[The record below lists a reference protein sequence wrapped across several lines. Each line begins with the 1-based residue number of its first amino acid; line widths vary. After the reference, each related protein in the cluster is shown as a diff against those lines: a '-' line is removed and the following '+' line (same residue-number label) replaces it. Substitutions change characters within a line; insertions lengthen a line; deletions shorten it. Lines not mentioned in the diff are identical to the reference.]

1 MKLKRDFRKEL
12 IPIKLCAIAFIQLI
26 GGWKQSR
33 RVKNGMHVSCY
44 DYGKR
49 DHLLLFLFFLF
60 KILFFL
66 SFFQIKTRLN
76 RLFKTYPSTY
86 LCTKKCSL

>member
-44 DYGKR
+44 DYGTESNPVANTCR
-49 DHLLLFLFFLF
+49 F
-60 KILFFL
+60 
-66 SFFQIKTRLN
+66 
-76 RLFKTYPSTY
+76 TYARKNDSSSLVKPS
-86 LCTKKCSL
+86 

>member
-1 MKLKRDFRKEL
+1 MKLKCDFRKEL
-12 IPIKLCAIAFIQLI
+12 IPIKLCAIAFIQLT

-49 DHLLLFLFFLF
+49 DTLTFFSLFSIQNTFFSF
-60 KILFFL
+60 
-66 SFFQIKTRLN
+66 FFQIRTRLN
-76 RLFKTYPSTY
+76 RILKTYPSTY